1 MRTII
6 NIYTV
11 IGVLALLSISQPAS
25 AQQKIDPTLEVRR
38 DFDAYLL
45 EIQKG
50 RIKPEYPDSLGNFNL
65 NFDYS
70 IFDKPIANLY
80 EFSPLPS
87 AQIERGAKSRYPML
101 YGNFGVNIP
110 LNPHV
115 DIYFQP
121 TLPSNFT
128 LTLYG
133 KHDSFWG
140 DLNRIKLE
148 GAEALKSERL
158 TKAPY
163 SKNNLGINAGHSFE
177 KGEIGLNLEYDRNF
191 FSFYGFN
198 DSTYQINNVF
208 IAPDAR
214 WGTASYLKD
223 TLSHSFDRLGAN
235 LYLRSTNKKS
245 NHFYYDF
252 NLKYKYIND
261 NVKYLEILDADQNYY
276 NPFYSNEENYVD
288 AKATLGPVFAKHHR
302 FLIDLE
308 YQAANSI
315 NSQKLDRYNVDV
327 YPRYLF
333 NKNKWIFEV
342 GLKLGK
348 YVDKSEDAFSVYFRG
363 SLSYELSR
371 EKLWFYASV
380 DGNNQFRTYS
390 QMMDL
395 NPWITPSISVRNT
408 REPLIARAGFKGEVR
423 ERLSYN
429 VWAGYN
435 EYKGY
440 LTMFHF
446 TDNMYGPVNTF
457 IASYKDMNKISAGG
471 EVFWKSDAVE
481 SGVSMIYSKCENKDG
496 STVFNIPAFETR
508 AFGRYNW
515 RERIIAGVTIHYRSS
530 GKTLAYYDRNDA
542 MNEESSVTI
551 PAFTVVNLDL
561 TYAYNRNL
569 SFYLRVNN
577 LLNTNDL
584 YYLNYGNPGIGG
596 GLGVVFKF

>member
-1 MRTII
+1 MKII
-6 NIYTV
+6 KYIYPV
-11 IGVLALLSISQPAS
+11 IGVLVLSSVSLPLC

-50 RIKPEYPDSLGNFNL
+50 KIKPAYPDSLGNFNL

-87 AQIERGAKSRYPML
+87 AQIEHGTKSRYPIL

-110 LNPHV
+110 LNPHI
-115 DIYFQP
+115 DIYLQP
-121 TLPSNFT
+121 SLPSNYT

-140 DLNRIKLE
+140 DLSRMKIE
-148 GAEALKSERL
+148 DGEALRSERQ

-163 SKNNLGINAGHSFE
+163 SKNNIGLNIGHSFA
-177 KGEIGLNLEYDRNF
+177 KGEIGLDLGYDRNL

-198 DSTYQINNVF
+198 DSTYQNNNVL
-208 IAPDAR
+208 ISPQAR

-223 TLSHSFDRLGAN
+223 TLSHSFDRLGASFFIK
-235 LYLRSTNKKS
+235 STNKNS
-245 NHFYYDF
+245 NYFYYDL
-252 NLKYKYIND
+252 NIKYNYISD
-261 NVKYLEILDADQNYY
+261 KVKYLEMLESAPQYY
-276 NPFYSNEENYVD
+276 NPYFFYEENYVD
-288 AKATLGPVFAKHHR
+288 AKTTLGPVFAKHHK

-333 NKNKWIFEV
+333 NKNKWIFEL

-348 YVDKSEDAFSVYFRG
+348 YVDKSEDAFNVYIRG
-363 SLSYELSR
+363 SLSYEIAK

-380 DGNNQFRTYS
+380 DGNNHFRTYS
-390 QMMDL
+390 QMMDI
-395 NPWITPSISVRNT
+395 NPWITPSINIKNT
-408 REPLIARAGFKGEVR
+408 REPLIVRGGFKGEIR

-429 VWAGYN
+429 VWAGFN
-435 EYKGY
+435 EYKSY
-440 LTMFHF
+440 MTMFHF
-446 TDNMYGPVNTF
+446 TDNIYGPVNTF
-457 IASYKDMNKISAGG
+457 LASYKDMNKISAGG
-471 EVFWKSDAVE
+471 ELFWKSDAIE
-481 SGVSMIYSKCENKDG
+481 SGISMIYSNCDNKDG
-496 STVFNIPAFETR
+496 STVFNIPPFETR

-515 RERIIAGVTIHYRSS
+515 RERIIAGLTVHYRSS
-530 GKTLAYYDRNDA
+530 GKTLAYFDQYDVTD
-542 MNEESSVTI
+542 ETSSVTI
-551 PAFTVVNLDL
+551 PAFTVLNLDL

-569 SFYLRVNN
+569 SFYFKVNN
-577 LLNTNDL
+577 LLNTNDI
-584 YYLNYGNPGIGG
+584 YYLNYGNPGIGA

>member
-1 MRTII
+1 MRIKK
-6 NIYTV
+6 NIYPI
-11 IGVLALLSISQPAS
+11 IGVLALFSATQPLS

-50 RIKPEYPDSLGNFNL
+50 KIKPVYPDSLGNFNL

-87 AQIERGAKSRYPML
+87 AQIEHGTRNRYPIL
-101 YGNFGVNIP
+101 YGNLGVNIP
-110 LNPHV
+110 LNPHL
-115 DIYFQP
+115 DLYFQP
-121 TLPSNFT
+121 TLPSNYS

-140 DLNRIKLE
+140 DLNRIRTE
-148 GAEALKSERL
+148 NGETLKSEQQ

-163 SKNNLGINAGHSFE
+163 SKNN
-177 KGEIGLNLEYDRNF
+177 IGLNVSHSFTKGEFGLDLGYDRNL

-198 DSTYQINNVF
+198 DSTYQRNDVLIS
-208 IAPDAR
+208 PESR

-223 TLSHSFDRLGAN
+223 TLSHSYDRLGAN
-235 LYLRSTNKKS
+235 FYLRSTNSKS
-245 NHFYYDF
+245 NYFYYDF
-252 NLKYKYIND
+252 NIRYNYLKD
-261 NVKYLEILDADQNYY
+261 RVKYLELLEAASQYY
-276 NPFYSNEENYVD
+276 NPYYLNEENYID
-288 AKATLGPVFAKHHR
+288 AKTTMGPVFAKYHR
-302 FLIDLE
+302 FLVDLE

-315 NSQKLDRYNVDV
+315 NSQKLERYNVDV

-348 YVDKSEDAFSVYFRG
+348 YVDKSEDAFNVYFRG
-363 SLSYELSR
+363 SLSYELLR
-371 EKLWFYASV
+371 DKLWFYASV
-380 DGNNQFRTYS
+380 DGNNNFRTYS

-395 NPWITPSISVRNT
+395 NPWITPSIGIKNT
-408 REPLIARAGFKGEVR
+408 REPLIARTGFKGEIR

-440 LTMFHF
+440 MTMFHF
-446 TDNMYGPVNTF
+446 TDNVYGPVNTF
-457 IASYKDMNKISAGG
+457 ISSYKDMNKISAGG

-481 SGVSMIYSKCENKDG
+481 SGLSMIYSKCDNKDG

-515 RERIIAGVTIHYRSS
+515 RERIIAGVTVHYRSS
-530 GKTLAYYDRNDA
+530 CKTLAHYDPNDNL
-542 MNEESSVTI
+542 NEESSVTI
-551 PAFTVVNLDL
+551 PSFTVVNLDL

-569 SFYLRVNN
+569 SFYIKVNN
-577 LLNTNDL
+577 LLNANDL
-584 YYLNYGNPGIGG
+584 YYLNYGNPDMGA